1 MLGGNDLAAKELASE
16 IATELV
22 PVGAEVDGTSGA
34 ETIDVTF
41 PARVNEE
48 LSPKKHT
55 DREHT
60 WRLEG
65 WERMPVGGV
74 TIVKLR
80 CGRDAVG
87 WWVVSAWSAKT
98 NIPRLRRIMRFG
110 RILLRSR

>member
-48 LSPKKHT
+48 LSPKTHT

-74 TIVKLR
+74 PIAKLR

-98 NIPRLRRIMRFG
+98 NIPQLRRIVRFG